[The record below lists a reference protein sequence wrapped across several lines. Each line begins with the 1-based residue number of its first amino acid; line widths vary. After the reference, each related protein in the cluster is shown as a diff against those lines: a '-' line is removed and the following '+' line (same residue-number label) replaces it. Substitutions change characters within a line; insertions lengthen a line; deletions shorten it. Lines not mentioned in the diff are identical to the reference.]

1 VSLLVDWLSRPRA
14 GKGLRLLNDSG
25 DWGPLIDYAAIADSA
40 ARFAGAIRQ
49 SARGSGPVAIVL
61 PNGPDFV
68 AAFFASVIA
77 GRGACPLAPH
87 LAFDDRDRY
96 IEHVARVLSVA
107 RPSLV
112 LTDGDSS
119 ELMREAVVASKES
132 MPILDSA
139 EAAAHRPDTRET
151 VSRIG
156 LVQFTS
162 GSSGRPRGAL
172 VSVDNLAANLRMNTA
187 WLGIR
192 PDDTFAS
199 WLPMFHDMGLIGS
212 LSMIVNQID
221 VLIMRPQQFIV
232 TPVRWLECFGRRGAT
247 LGVSPAFG
255 FAYADKRID
264 EEDLAGNDFTGW
276 RTVVIGSDP
285 INPQVL
291 ARFAARLRDHGFSPS
306 TFVPAYGLAEA
317 TLSVS
322 GRWNDRRFTAP
333 DVGPEA
339 VEVNWER
346 ARFGK
351 PVPIARR
358 ATVGRELD
366 FGDGAGWV
374 TNCGVPHRELS
385 LTIVDGGRVLPDG
398 CLGEIVLRG
407 PSVAEGYR
415 GEGGN
420 SSTTLED
427 GVLSTGDAGFLLDG
441 CLYVVGRLGDS
452 FKLRGRPVFA
462 EDLDL
467 RLGAA
472 PRVPRGRCV
481 ALAGILDGQTTVVGL
496 VEREPGPWMEPA
508 SKSMA
513 RGLPHDVVV
522 MVASVPPGTIQR
534 TSSGKPRRQMMWTA
548 LAQGTL
554 RVNDFWQLTRERRQV
569 EV

>member
-1 VSLLVDWLSRPRA
+1 
-14 GKGLRLLNDSG
+14 
-25 DWGPLIDYAAIADSA
+25 
-40 ARFAGAIRQ
+40 
-49 SARGSGPVAIVL
+49 
-61 PNGPDFV
+61 
-68 AAFFASVIA
+68 
-77 GRGACPLAPH
+77 
-87 LAFDDRDRY
+87 
-96 IEHVARVLSVA
+96 
-107 RPSLV
+107 
-112 LTDGDSS
+112 
-119 ELMREAVVASKES
+119 
-132 MPILDSA
+132 
-139 EAAAHRPDTRET
+139 
-151 VSRIG
+151 
-156 LVQFTS
+156 
-162 GSSGRPRGAL
+162 
-172 VSVDNLAANLRMNTA
+172 
-187 WLGIR
+187 
-192 PDDTFAS
+192 
-199 WLPMFHDMGLIGS
+199 MGLIGS

-333 DVGPEA
+333 DDGPEA